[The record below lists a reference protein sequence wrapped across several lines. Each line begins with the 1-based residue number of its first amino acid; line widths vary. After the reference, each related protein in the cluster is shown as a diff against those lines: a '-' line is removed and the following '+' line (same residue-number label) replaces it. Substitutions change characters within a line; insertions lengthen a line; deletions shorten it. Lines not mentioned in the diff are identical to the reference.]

1 MLSGRGEIMNSII
14 TVIAAVIGF
23 IVTALSGFVIIPF
36 LRKIHFGQTILDIG
50 PKWHKDKQGTPIM
63 GGFMFLFGTV
73 VASVAGLLICMAV
86 TPDAAIMSEIKNQ
99 TSVVRFIAGI
109 VMTLCMGAI
118 GFIDDYIKA
127 VKHQNLGLK
136 ASQKTA
142 LQFIVGAGY
151 LLTLYL
157 GGMTTTW
164 LPIVGYIDIS
174 KGFGLL
180 FWPIALVFIYGFTNA
195 VNLTDGVDGLA
206 ASVTFT
212 AVLFYEIATASL
224 SVWGYNLVAASL
236 LGSLV
241 GYLIWNLHPCKV
253 MMGDTGS
260 MLLGGIVVA
269 FAFSTNQPI
278 LLILSGVMYLLEALS
293 DIIQIGY
300 YKRTKKR
307 IFKMAPIHH
316 HFEMCGWSENK
327 IVIVFSL
334 VNLVGCALATLLM
347 IFA

>member
-1 MLSGRGEIMNSII
+1 MNNLIPM
-14 TVIAAVIGF
+14 IAAIIGF
-23 IVTALSGFVIIPF
+23 VVTALSGFVFIPF
-36 LRKIHFGQTILDIG
+36 LKKIHFGQTILDIG
-50 PKWHKDKQGTPIM
+50 PSWHKDKQGTPIM
-63 GGFMFLFGTV
+63 GGFMFMFGTLIATVAGYLISFAIDKNSGLFGELQSSNV
-73 VASVAGLLICMAV
+73 CIKLVAGI
-86 TPDAAIMSEIKNQ
+86 I
-99 TSVVRFIAGI
+99 
-109 VMTLCMGAI
+109 MTLLMAAI
-118 GFIDDYIKA
+118 GFTDDYIKA

-136 ASQKTA
+136 AKQKTV
-142 LQFIVGAGY
+142 LQLLCGAAY
-151 LLTLYL
+151 LATMYF
-157 GGMTTTW
+157 GGMRTTW
-164 LPIVGYIDIS
+164 LPFIGEVDIS
-174 KGFGLL
+174 SGLGL
-180 FWPIALVFIYGFTNA
+180 VFWPIALMFIYGFTNA

-206 ASVTFT
+206 ASVTFVVALFFEITT
-212 AVLFYEIATASL
+212 AMFY
-224 SVWGYNLVAASL
+224 VYGYNLISAAL

-260 MLLGGIVVA
+260 MFLGGIVVA
-269 FAFSTNQPI
+269 FAFAINRPI
-278 LLILSGVMYLLEALS
+278 LLILAGVLYLIEALS

-334 VNLVGCALATLLM
+334 ISLVGCALALLLA